1 MISIQRTTVFFPW
14 EWRTAFGFSVAHA
27 GTRVW
32 ASCLIL
38 VGDHCWYDLAWTGSI
53 GMESRCF
60 SIVCLPVFLHSP
72 LTFGPT
78 CSLAQVR
85 K

>member
-32 ASCLIL
+32 ASCLIISWRPLL
-38 VGDHCWYDLAWTGSI
+38 VRFGLDWLDRNGIEMFFNRVS
-53 GMESRCF
+53 S
-60 SIVCLPVFLHSP
+60 CLS
-72 LTFGPT
+72 
-78 CSLAQVR
+78 S
-85 K
+85 